1 MRAIQHYLQT
11 VPVARSSAGEISGH
25 IQVLKRPPPCT
36 RCQDLPHRKDGSTGD
51 VNFSR
56 WFDMCVF
63 SKISRRHLLL
73 SSRRPVNK
81 TDSHNFLG
89 TARCIPMHTS
99 RGQADDE
106 AAVCVAASRFVLP
119 VGKKRPS
126 RRTPHLLGGFW
137 LQISLRLD
145 GVGRRPVFD
154 FCFLVLF
161 LGVPL
166 LNMRKHADK
175 PGEEGNTHLNQR
187 I

>member
-1 MRAIQHYLQT
+1 
-11 VPVARSSAGEISGH
+11 
-25 IQVLKRPPPCT
+25 
-36 RCQDLPHRKDGSTGD
+36 
-51 VNFSR
+51 
-56 WFDMCVF
+56 
-63 SKISRRHLLL
+63 
-73 SSRRPVNK
+73 
-81 TDSHNFLG
+81 
-89 TARCIPMHTS
+89 MHTS

-175 PGEEGNTHLNQR
+175 PGERATPEFRSKPAGRGNIVGDIDNPATLTHTNPINEETAAVASLRGKRASPGNVPRIQACRQR
-187 I
+187 